1 MHTFCTLSKSVSD
14 TLKYSIC
21 QFLLNISDS
30 NPEET
35 LSFPCIVLLLTVVPS
50 SLSAQS
56 FSFLFLTHWSES
68 IGFLLVFKLPM
79 SAFLPAHLHSPFVFY
94 LSPHSPFYGIFLR
107 PSWSHILRSITLL
120 VCVPFIS
127 PSACPTCWHEFSPR
141 YCISPLPSHLR
152 SCHLSSVPLS
162 TLWTPTNPLPHPH
175 HINRPLP
182 PPPPPRT
189 HTFPLPL
196 TSSGSGSA
204 DSAVCLNWVL
214 SFTAPS
220 PPIPPHL
227 PPPLILIFTS
237 FHTFLLPPTY
247 ITP

>member
-127 PSACPTCWHEFSPR
+127 PSACPTC
-141 YCISPLPSHLR
+141 
-152 SCHLSSVPLS
+152 
-162 TLWTPTNPLPHPH
+162 
-175 HINRPLP
+175 
-182 PPPPPRT
+182 
-189 HTFPLPL
+189 
-196 TSSGSGSA
+196 
-204 DSAVCLNWVL
+204 
-214 SFTAPS
+214 
-220 PPIPPHL
+220 
-227 PPPLILIFTS
+227 
-237 FHTFLLPPTY
+237 
-247 ITP
+247 